1 MNSGIVCI
9 SSCSFL
15 LSVHIF
21 TEDFLILV
29 ELSSMLICPDIS
41 ESVIGV
47 MFWHPCISPMNIALM
62 TQTTIKRGFHTR

>member
-9 SSCSFL
+9 NSCSFL

-21 TEDFLILV
+21 TGDFLILV

-47 MFWHPCISPMNIALM
+47 MFLASTH
-62 TQTTIKRGFHTR
+62 